1 MQTLMQT
8 ARTKCLGASTLAT
21 LLFVVAMTGSA
32 GAADTVADRSGL
44 KWMELPA
51 LPDTEGFAGMFS
63 GTSHGVLIAAG
74 GANFP
79 EKRPWEGGPK
89 IWHDTIYVLPKPD
102 GLWKT
107 ALQALP
113 RPLAYGVS
121 VTYQD
126 TLICIGGDDGQRCY
140 ADVYQ
145 LEWEQGEIKTAPL
158 PPLPKT
164 CTQMS
169 GALLGDTIYVAGGI
183 ETPDAARALH
193 SFWAL
198 DLSQEAGERRWRE
211 LEPWPGPERMQGV
224 AGVLD
229 GSFFLLGGVRMTTDA
244 TGQRTRSTPYL
255 RDAYRYTPG
264 PAGEEGKWSAV
275 SELLYPLAAAP
286 SPAMTA
292 GQTHLLLAGGV
303 DGSLLH
309 ADPSTHPGFKRD
321 ILAYH
326 AVTDTWIKW
335 GQLPDGSSRVTVP
348 VTQWADGFVMV
359 SGERAPGRRSPKVY
373 HATFQQAK
381 AHFGLLNGSVLVAY
395 LAALVAMGFY
405 FSRREKSTDDFF
417 LGGRRL
423 PWWAVGLSIFSTQLS
438 SITFMSI
445 PALVYRTDW
454 VYFLGNMMLVGVA
467 PIVVY
472 FYLPFFRRL
481 DVTTAY
487 EYLEKRFHVVVRL
500 LGSLAFLLFQFG
512 RMGIVIALPAMALA
526 AVTGLNIYVCIAVMG
541 LLATIYT
548 VLGGIEAVIWS
559 DVLQTVV
566 LLGGGVI
573 SLIFIAGGLEGGFST
588 IYSMAAAEEKLTAF
602 TPGWSVATTAVW
614 VVVVGK
620 LLEQF
625 VPYTADQAVVQRYL
639 TTPDEKGAA
648 RGVWTNA
655 VLAVPASLLFFG
667 LGTALWAF
675 YRVHPD
681 RLTPLARH
689 EQIFPWFIVERLPAG
704 VSGLVIAGLFA
715 AAMSTLDSSMNSMA
729 TAITTDFFRR
739 FKPGLSDHHCLNLAR
754 WLTVLLG
761 VVGTCSAVVIAW
773 LNDASLWDRYV
784 KILGLFGG
792 GLAGLFALG
801 IFTRRANWIG
811 ALVGFVASAVVLYL
825 VQQAGAVH
833 FFLYAPIGIGC
844 CLGLGWLA
852 SLPVSGAGKNLA
864 GLTIFTIKKVGG

>member
-1 MQTLMQT
+1 MQT
-8 ARTKCLGASTLAT
+8 ARTKCRGSSTLAT
-21 LLFVVAMTGSA
+21 LLFAVGMAGSA
-32 GAADTVADRSGL
+32 AATDTVADRSGL

-51 LPDTEGFAGMFS
+51 LPDAEGFGGMFS
-63 GTSHGVLIAAG
+63 GSSHGVLIAGG

-79 EKRPWEGGPK
+79 EGRTWEGGK
-89 IWHDTIYVLPKPD
+89 KTWYDTIYVLPKPD
-102 GLWKT
+102 GRWKPAEQT
-107 ALQALP
+107 LP

-126 TLICIGGDDGQRCY
+126 TLICIGGDDGRSCY
-140 ADVYQ
+140 PDVYQ
-145 LEWEQGEIKTAPL
+145 LEWDQGEIKTATL
-158 PPLPKT
+158 PPLPTT

-183 ETPDAARALH
+183 ETPDAARSLH

-198 DLSQEAGERRWRE
+198 DLSQDAGEREWRE

-229 GSFFLLGGVRMTTDA
+229 GSFFLLSGVRMTTDA
-244 TGQRTRSTPYL
+244 TGQPTRITPYL

-264 PAGEEGKWSAV
+264 PAGVEGNWSAL
-275 SELLYPLAAAP
+275 SELPYPLAAAP

-292 GQTHLLLAGGV
+292 GQTHLLLAGGG
-303 DGSLLH
+303 DGSLFH
-309 ADPSTHPGFKRD
+309 ADPRTHPGFKHD

-326 AVTDTWIKW
+326 AVTDTWVKW
-335 GQLPDGSSRVTVP
+335 GRLPEGSSRVTVP
-348 VTQWADGFVMV
+348 MTQWADGFVMV

-381 AHFGLLNGSVLVAY
+381 ARFGLLNGSVLVVY

-405 FSRREKSTDDFF
+405 FSRRAKSTDDFF
-417 LGGRRL
+417 LGGRRV
-423 PWWAVGLSIFSTQLS
+423 PWWAAGLSIFSTQLS
-438 SITFMSI
+438 SITFMAI

-467 PIVVY
+467 PIVIY
-472 FYLPFFRRL
+472 MYLPFFRRL
-481 DVTTAY
+481 EVTTAY
-487 EYLEKRFHVVVRL
+487 EYLEKRFHVVVRV

-541 LLATIYT
+541 VLATIYT
-548 VLGGIEAVIWS
+548 VLGGIEAVIWT
-559 DVLQTVV
+559 DVLQAVV

-573 SLIFIAGGLEGGFST
+573 SLILIAGAVEGGFGA
-588 IYSMAAAEEKLTAF
+588 IYSMAAAEGKLTAF

-620 LLEQF
+620 LFEQF

-648 RGVWTNA
+648 RGVWTNTA
-655 VLAVPASLLFFG
+655 LALPSSLLFFG

-675 YRVHPD
+675 YRAHPD
-681 RLTPLARH
+681 RLTPLAQH
-689 EQIFPWFIVERLPAG
+689 EQIFPWFIVEQLPAG

-715 AAMSTLDSSMNSMA
+715 ASMSTLDSSMNSMA
-729 TAITTDFFRR
+729 TAITTDFCGR
-739 FKPGLSDHHCLNLAR
+739 FKPGLSDHQSLNLAR

-761 VVGTCSAVVIAW
+761 VVGTGSGILIAW
-773 LNDASLWDRYV
+773 LNDVSLWDRYV
-784 KILGLFGG
+784 KLVGLFGG

-811 ALVGFVASAVVLYL
+811 ALVGFVGSAVVLYL
-825 VQQAGAVH
+825 VQQAGTVH
-833 FFLYAPIGIGC
+833 FFLYAAIGIGC

-852 SLPVSGAGKNLA
+852 SLPVPGAGKNLA